1 MPSQGSYKGCSQQ
14 KMIGESHTRLE
25 KLLVKAFSFTS
36 STVEATTTNKGIS
49 ATKADHY
56 FCKYRRQRLL
66 VLFSTAALIDIPE
79 LSPLTHFYRS
89 KSSVFSCLTS
99 SNWIQHYQQ
108 TNKKGEHFS
117 LAKKWEPPSY
127 LFFCDRN
134 HHLLYFP
141 KTWTFTLHL
150 EFHVI
155 VVGGWGGKLLLYLL
169 LSLVSMLF
177 LFFYWFRIS
186 LSKFFMLPSFVSLMS
201 LWCSSV
207 QTCCFFFCSRRS
219 FLCKKKCKINN
230 LGRQKTPY

>member
-117 LAKKWEPPSY
+117 LAKKVGTSFIP
-127 LFFCDRN
+127 FF
-134 HHLLYFP
+134 LWQ
-141 KTWTFTLHL
+141 K
-150 EFHVI
+150 
-155 VVGGWGGKLLLYLL
+155 
-169 LSLVSMLF
+169 
-177 LFFYWFRIS
+177 
-186 LSKFFMLPSFVSLMS
+186 PSFVV
-201 LWCSSV
+201 CS
-207 QTCCFFFCSRRS
+207 QNMDIHITFGISRNSCRWMRGETVVVSS
-219 FLCKKKCKINN
+219 FVFGFNVIFVL
-230 LGRQKTPY
+230 LLV

>member
-1 MPSQGSYKGCSQQ
+1 MVIPSQGSYKGCSQQ

-108 TNKKGEHFS
+108 TNKKRENIFHWQKSGNLLHT
-117 LAKKWEPPSY
+117 
-127 LFFCDRN
+127 FFVTETIICCM
-134 HHLLYFP
+134 FP
-141 KTWTFTLHL
+141 KHGHSQYIFGISRNSCRWMRGETVVVSSFV
-150 EFHVI
+150 FGFNVI
-155 VVGGWGGKLLLYLL
+155 FVLLL
-169 LSLVSMLF
+169 V
-177 LFFYWFRIS
+177 
-186 LSKFFMLPSFVSLMS
+186 
-201 LWCSSV
+201 
-207 QTCCFFFCSRRS
+207 
-219 FLCKKKCKINN
+219 
-230 LGRQKTPY
+230 